1 MDFDPNVIAV
11 GGVSLIVL
19 VFGLLEFIKEAFN
32 LSGKIVTVIAA
43 CLGVVVMVAYRL
55 IGIVPEPY
63 SQVVDIVFASLAF
76 GLAASGYYKFINKRA
91 PANKG

>member
-1 MDFDPNVIAV
+1 
-11 GGVSLIVL
+11 
-19 VFGLLEFIKEAFN
+19 
-32 LSGKIVTVIAA
+32 
-43 CLGVVVMVAYRL
+43 MVAYRL

-63 SQVVDIVFASLAF
+63 SQVVEIVIASLAF